1 MKTKIIVSAILLA
14 GLLSACEKDTPV
26 VTPAPVDIVVA
37 APVEAET
44 PSRFDIYAEV
54 GLSADL
60 SHLSD
65 RQRQM
70 IGLLIDAAKITDDIF
85 WQQVWGDK
93 DELLSSI
100 EDPKMKSFAL
110 YNYGPWDRLAADQPF
125 IESYGPRPPGARFYP
140 EDMSKQEFEAWQQ
153 DGKDEQYSI

>member
-26 VTPAPVDIVVA
+26 VTSAPVETDVA
-37 APVEAET
+37 QPVEAET

-65 RQRQM
+65 GQRQM
-70 IGLLIDAAKITDDIF
+70 IGLLID
-85 WQQVWGDK
+85 VWLYPG
-93 DELLSSI
+93 
-100 EDPKMKSFAL
+100 PKV
-110 YNYGPWDRLAADQPF
+110 
-125 IESYGPRPPGARFYP
+125 
-140 EDMSKQEFEAWQQ
+140 
-153 DGKDEQYSI
+153 

>member
-1 MKTKIIVSAILLA
+1 MRHA
-14 GLLSACEKDTPV
+14 
-26 VTPAPVDIVVA
+26 VA

-54 GLSADL
+54 GLTTDL

-65 RQRQM
+65 NQRKM
-70 IGLLIDAAKITDDIF
+70 IGLLIDAGKITDDIF

-93 DELLSSI
+93 DELLDSI
-100 EDPKMKSFAL
+100 EDTKMRRFAM

-140 EDMSKQEFEAWQQ
+140 EDMSKA
-153 DGKDEQYSI
+153 GV